1 MGHADPTR
9 SRPTFLDGLLSSILP
24 TLLLRA
30 IPIGLKCPML
40 RLYGSGH
47 SSMERRISG
56 RASQPGHMAT
66 KDSSAA
72 AFLIVAK
79 VQPGMDHSASLL
91 ESWRPTILSFQIGIS
106 RELTHCWGGLYF
118 PAARK
123 LVLPRVQQ
131 FGLQTCLASCAG
143 CMLHCCCLRCGFAR
157 VKRCTL
163 SDGMIQVLVAYT
175 LILERIPTPS
185 TKPQF
190 QADHVLDHLLTRLAS
205 LRRCF
210 IAILGVLPTR
220 TVPSDTSLLAAV
232 RTWPC
237 QLCTWLP
244 SFGAISA

>member
-1 MGHADPTR
+1 
-9 SRPTFLDGLLSSILP
+9 
-24 TLLLRA
+24 
-30 IPIGLKCPML
+30 
-40 RLYGSGH
+40 
-47 SSMERRISG
+47 
-56 RASQPGHMAT
+56 
-66 KDSSAA
+66 
-72 AFLIVAK
+72 
-79 VQPGMDHSASLL
+79 
-91 ESWRPTILSFQIGIS
+91 
-106 RELTHCWGGLYF
+106 
-118 PAARK
+118 
-123 LVLPRVQQ
+123 
-131 FGLQTCLASCAG
+131 
-143 CMLHCCCLRCGFAR
+143 
-157 VKRCTL
+157 
-163 SDGMIQVLVAYT
+163 MIQVLVAYT

>member
-9 SRPTFLDGLLSSILP
+9 SRPTFVDGLLSSILP

-157 VKRCTL
+157 VKGAR
-163 SDGMIQVLVAYT
+163 
-175 LILERIPTPS
+175 
-185 TKPQF
+185 F
-190 QADHVLDHLLTRLAS
+190 LTA
-205 LRRCF
+205 
-210 IAILGVLPTR
+210 
-220 TVPSDTSLLAAV
+220 
-232 RTWPC
+232 
-237 QLCTWLP
+237 
-244 SFGAISA
+244 